1 MVNIGKLSGRKTISV
16 ITNMDVP
23 LGINIGNSLEVIES
37 IEVLRG
43 NGPKDLTDISICLAS
58 CMVMLCK
65 NISKEEAEKQVREV
79 ISNGKALDKLKS
91 VVKAQGGNVDW
102 IENTDNFPKAK
113 YEIKIKSPKTGF
125 IKYMNTEEIGKISCI
140 LGAGREKKDDMLD
153 YSAGISIYKKTSDFV
168 NARRCFS
175 LYVY

>member
-1 MVNIGKLSGRKTISV
+1 MRDDT
-16 ITNMDVP
+16 
-23 LGINIGNSLEVIES
+23 
-37 IEVLRG
+37 
-43 NGPKDLTDISICLAS
+43 
-58 CMVMLCK
+58 
-65 NISKEEAEKQVREV
+65 
-79 ISNGKALDKLKS
+79 
-91 VVKAQGGNVDW
+91 
-102 IENTDNFPKAK
+102 AK

>member
-1 MVNIGKLSGRKTISV
+1 MVNIGKLSGRKTIAV

-65 NISKEEAEKQVREV
+65 NISKEEAEKQETEYDKM
-79 ISNGKALDKLKS
+79 IKELNNNKSTSNKDGAKVGDK
-91 VVKAQGGNVDW
+91 
-102 IENTDNFPKAK
+102 
-113 YEIKIKSPKTGF
+113 
-125 IKYMNTEEIGKISCI
+125 
-140 LGAGREKKDDMLD
+140 
-153 YSAGISIYKKTSDFV
+153 
-168 NARRCFS
+168 
-175 LYVY
+175 